1 MYICQ
6 KDSSSESFRPTE
18 NVSTNA
24 YIKLSELLSLVD
36 DTLRTTLGERT
47 WWILAEIKERN
58 ERGDYIYFELAE
70 KSESSGDVVARI
82 RASVWRR
89 EAIAAF
95 RNFEDITGKQ
105 ATAGMQVLVRAGV
118 TFHPTHGL
126 SLQLFDIDS
135 QHMLGQ
141 LELQRRQT
149 IAQLGAQK
157 EIHLVD
163 GKFDTPNK
171 REVLPDVIQNIA
183 IITSASAAGY
193 QDFVHALENNPFG
206 YRFSMRQYFSIL
218 QGEKA
223 AEAMREQ
230 LLAIYNDAQNGMPT
244 DVVVLI
250 RGGGAQSD
258 LLPFDQFRLAHA
270 LARFPIPVISGIG
283 HLKNESV
290 ADLVV
295 HTSVKTPTQAA
306 EFLIDHNRMYEE
318 EIEALREMII
328 LRTQNLL
335 SVLHRKLDH
344 AGTKINRGAIELI
357 HLRSNYLE
365 RIKENLRLNA
375 LEKISS
381 AGNKLSEHKLIINGS
396 VDKLVY
402 KQVHALDKLE
412 EKIRL
417 LDPTLLLKRGYVMV
431 MKNDEIISSV
441 TKLKKGDKISLAFA
455 DGKAEAEITNLKTD
469 PNE

>member
-1 MYICQ
+1 MI
-6 KDSSSESFRPTE
+6 
-18 NVSTNA
+18 VSTNG
-24 YIKLSELLSLVD
+24 YIRLSELLALVD
-36 DTLRTTLGERT
+36 DALRTTLGEKT

-70 KSESSGDVVARI
+70 KSGSGEDVVARI

-89 EAIAAF
+89 EAIASF
-95 RNFEDITGKQ
+95 RNFEDITGKR
-105 ATAGMQVLVRAGV
+105 ADKGMQVLVRAGV
-118 TFHPTHGL
+118 TFHATHGL

-149 IAQLGAQK
+149 IAQLAAQK
-157 EIHLVD
+157 EIRFVD

-171 REVLPDVIQNIA
+171 REPLPDVIQHIA

-193 QDFVHALENNPFG
+193 QDFVHALTTNPFG
-206 YRFSMRQYFSIL
+206 YRYNIRTYFSIL

-223 AEAMREQ
+223 AESMREQ
-230 LLAIYNDAQNGMPT
+230 LLAIYNDAQNGQAT

-270 LARFPIPVISGIG
+270 LARFPIPVIAGIG

-306 EFLIDHNRMYEE
+306 EFLIDHNRAYEE

-328 LRTQNLL
+328 LRTQNLI

-344 AGTKINRGAIELI
+344 AGTKINSGAVELI
-357 HLRSNYLE
+357 HLRRNYLE
-365 RIKENLRLNA
+365 RIKESIRANA
-375 LEKISS
+375 VEKIS
-381 AGNKLSEHKLIINGS
+381 AANNKLSEHRLLLSGNSEKILYRQS
-396 VDKLVY
+396 HELE
-402 KQVHALDKLE
+402 KLE
-412 EKIRL
+412 EKFRL
-417 LDPTLLLKRGYVMV
+417 LDPTVLLKRGYAMV
-431 MKNDEIISSV
+431 MKNNEIISS
-441 TKLKKGDKISLAFA
+441 TGLLEAGDHVSILFA
-455 DGKAEAEITNLKTD
+455 DGKAEAEITALKNNND
-469 PNE
+469 E

>member
-1 MYICQ
+1 MSGSGYI
-6 KDSSSESFRPTE
+6 R
-18 NVSTNA
+18 
-24 YIKLSELLSLVD
+24 LSELLSLVED
-36 DTLRTTLGERT
+36 ALRTTLGEKT
-47 WWILAEIKERN
+47 WWILAEIKERT

-70 KSESSGDVVARI
+70 KSGSGEDIVARI

-89 EAIAAF
+89 EAVAAF
-95 RNFEDITGKQ
+95 RNFEDITGKR
-105 ATAGMQVLVRAGV
+105 ADKGMQVLVRAGV
-118 TFHPTHGL
+118 NYHPTHGL

-149 IAQLGAQK
+149 ILQLAAQK
-157 EIHLVD
+157 EISLVD

-171 REVLPDVIQNIA
+171 REQLPDVIQNIA

-193 QDFVHALENNPFG
+193 QDFVHTMNTNPFG
-206 YRFSMRQYFSIL
+206 YRFNIRTYFSIL

-223 AEAMREQ
+223 AESMREQ
-230 LLAIYNDAQNGMPT
+230 LLAIYEDFQNGKPT

-270 LARFPIPVISGIG
+270 LARFPIPVVAGIG

-306 EFLIDHNRMYEE
+306 EFLIDHNRAYEE

-344 AGTKINRGAIELI
+344 AATKINSGAVELI
-357 HLRSNYLE
+357 HVRSNHLE
-365 RIKENLRLNA
+365 RMKENIRA
-375 LEKISS
+375 SSVEKITTSLS
-381 AGNKLSEHKLIINGS
+381 KLSEHRIVMAGL
-396 VDKLVY
+396 VDKLLVRQ
-402 KQVHALDKLE
+402 KHHLDKVE

-417 LDPTLLLKRGYVMV
+417 LDPMLVLKRGYAMI
-431 MKNDEIISSV
+431 MKGDEIIGSTNSL
-441 TKLKKGDKISLAFA
+441 TIGDKISLRFA
-455 DGKAEAEITNLKTD
+455 DGKANAEITEIKKENH
-469 PNE
+469 E

>member
-1 MYICQ
+1 MSANGYI
-6 KDSSSESFRPTE
+6 R
-18 NVSTNA
+18 
-24 YIKLSELLSLVD
+24 LSELLSLVD
-36 DTLRTTLGERT
+36 DALRTALGEKT

-58 ERGDYIYFELAE
+58 ERGEYIYFELAE
-70 KSESSGDVVARI
+70 KSGSGEDVVARV

-95 RNFEDITGKQ
+95 RNFEDITGKR
-105 ATAGMQVLVRAGV
+105 ADKGMQVLVRAGV
-118 TFHPTHGL
+118 NFHPTHGL

-149 IAQLGAQK
+149 ITQLAAQK
-157 EIHLVD
+157 EITLRD

-171 REVLPDVIQNIA
+171 REPLPDVIQNIA

-193 QDFVHALENNPFG
+193 QDFVHALTTNTFG
-206 YRFSMRQYFSIL
+206 YRYKIRTYFSIL

-223 AEAMREQ
+223 AESMREQ
-230 LLAIYNDAQNGMPT
+230 LLAIYNDAQNGEAV

-270 LARFPIPVISGIG
+270 LARFPIPVIAGIG

-306 EFLIDHNRMYEE
+306 EFLIDHNRAFEE
-318 EIEALREMII
+318 EVEALREMII
-328 LRTQNLL
+328 LRTQNLIA
-335 SVLHRKLDH
+335 VLHRKLDH
-344 AGTKINRGAIELI
+344 AGTKINSGAVELI

-365 RIKENLRLNA
+365 RIKEALRA
-375 LEKISS
+375 SAAEKISS
-381 AGNKLSEHKLIINGS
+381 ANNKLSEQRLIISGHTE
-396 VDKLVY
+396 KLLY
-402 KQVHALDKLE
+402 RQVHNLDKLE
-412 EKIRL
+412 EKFRL
-417 LDPTLLLKRGYVMV
+417 LDPTVLLKRGYAMV
-431 MKNDEIISSV
+431 LKQKEVISSTGKLTSGDRV
-441 TKLKKGDKISLAFA
+441 TLLFA
-455 DGKAEAEITNLKTD
+455 DGTAEAEIKDIKTD
-469 PNE
+469 DYE